1 MKQIILKWL
10 NNIEEQLK
18 KSKEQIQK
26 EIQKSQKPK
35 ASSDKQSLLKRRF
48 KVARIDDGI
57 LCADI
62 MTDDK
67 DVVIRISGFKDFK
80 RALDWAQLQ
89 SVLWKSDQQAQE
101 LLQEEFKP
109 KLTLH

>member
-1 MKQIILKWL
+1 ML
-10 NNIEEQLK
+10 NK
-18 KSKEQIQK
+18 
-26 EIQKSQKPK
+26 
-35 ASSDKQSLLKRRF
+35 RF

-62 MTDDK
+62 MTDNN
-67 DVVIRISGFKDFK
+67 DVIIRISGFKDFK

>member
-1 MKQIILKWL
+1 MKQIILKWI
-10 NNIEEQLK
+10 NNIEAQLK

-26 EIQKSQKPK
+26 SQKPNK
-35 ASSDKQSLLKRRF
+35 FLDKQSLLRNKF
-48 KVARIDDGI
+48 NVARIDDGI

-67 DVVIRISGFKDFK
+67 DVIIRISGFRDFK

-89 SVLWKSDQQAQE
+89 SVLWKSDQQARD
-101 LLQEEFKP
+101 LLQEELKP
-109 KLTLH
+109 KITLH

>member
-26 EIQKSQKPK
+26 SQKPK
-35 ASSDKQSLLKRRF
+35 TSSDKQSLLRRRF

>member
-1 MKQIILKWL
+1 MKQIILKWI
-10 NNIEEQLK
+10 NNIEAQLK

-26 EIQKSQKPK
+26 SQKPNK
-35 ASSDKQSLLKRRF
+35 CLDKQSLLRKKF

>member
-10 NNIEEQLK
+10 NNIEAQLK
-18 KSKEQIQK
+18 KSKEQ
-26 EIQKSQKPK
+26 IQKSQKPK

-101 LLQEEFKP
+101 LLREEFKP

>member
-1 MKQIILKWL
+1 M
-10 NNIEEQLK
+10 K

-26 EIQKSQKPK
+26 SQKPNK
-35 ASSDKQSLLKRRF
+35 STDKQSLLRKKF

-101 LLQEEFKP
+101 LLREEFKP